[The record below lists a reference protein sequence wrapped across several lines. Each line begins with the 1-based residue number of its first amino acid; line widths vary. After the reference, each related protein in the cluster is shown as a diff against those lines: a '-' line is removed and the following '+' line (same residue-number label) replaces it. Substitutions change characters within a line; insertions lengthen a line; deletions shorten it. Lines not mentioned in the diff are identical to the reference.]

1 MTDFFYLLASLP
13 ELYLDKAPPI
23 THDLFLTR
31 CEQWL
36 SQPQQE
42 ILGQCRHDGFKYA
55 PEQNLPFALAKW
67 MDFEHSLRL
76 FFARNLA
83 EKAIGELPPLAAGL
97 TDSGA
102 IVAGGKV
109 MAEEDPLDRA
119 KTLMEKRWSFLSGLL
134 EEKLF
139 GLDAV
144 CIYSLKLELL
154 EKAALWDREAGL
166 KILGRIL
173 EQTDTDEYEQQN

>member
-1 MTDFFYLLASLP
+1 MTSFFYLLASLP
-13 ELYLDKAPPI
+13 ELYFDKAPPI
-23 THDLFLTR
+23 THKRFFIL

-42 ILGQCRHDGFKYA
+42 ILDLARHDGFSFA
-55 PEQNLPFALAKW
+55 PEKNLPFALAKW

-76 FFARNLA
+76 FFARGLA
-83 EKAIGELPPLAAGL
+83 EKTGGGLPHLAAGL
-97 TDSGA
+97 TDAGA
-102 IVAGGKV
+102 IVAGSRV

-119 KTLMEKRWSFLSGLL
+119 KTLMSVRWDFLSGLL

-154 EKAALWDREAGL
+154 ENAALWDREAGL
-166 KILGRIL
+166 KILNRIL
-173 EQTDTDEYEQQN
+173 EQTDTDEYGQQN